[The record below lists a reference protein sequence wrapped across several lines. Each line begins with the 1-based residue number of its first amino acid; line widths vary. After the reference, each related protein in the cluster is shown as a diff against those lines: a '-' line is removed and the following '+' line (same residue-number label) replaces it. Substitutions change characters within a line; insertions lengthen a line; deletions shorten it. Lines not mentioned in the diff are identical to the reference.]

1 MLKCAAVRRK
11 LRALQKRKKM
21 FHSDANCHHAHSLAG
36 ALMLSPGNV
45 RAVCLCGRRVRA
57 HPNINQRSPSPNKG
71 KPHESSHNK

>member
-11 LRALQKRKKM
+11 LRALQNHKNL
-21 FHSDANCHHAHSLAG
+21 FHSDANCRHAHSQAG

-45 RAVCLCGRRVRA
+45 RAACLCGRRVRA
-57 HPNINQRSPSPNKG
+57 HPKTNQRSPSPNKG